1 MAISQVSSW
10 GFIFIWLKKKTSCET
25 SANMKTFTP
34 QPQYPYFPYYSLLLR
49 VRYWKGEFL
58 KQSKLLRLTIICYFP
73 NLHEWFS
80 LALLWGEIRCWSP
93 LRQCEFLV
101 QYFTDMQNCL
111 QFLGD
116 WQGWYCNESIW
127 LIISLV
133 SILSMMLHGNWV
145 HCKFSSLPKG
155 FFFRFLISLYQQNS
169 TFQIPIQQVE
179 NSGQQSTLSGC
190 PC

>member
-1 MAISQVSSW
+1 MHGHISGLQLGIHIHLTEKKIIKKRQAVRHLQICKPLHPNLSIH
-10 GFIFIWLKKKTSCET
+10 IFHTILYC
-25 SANMKTFTP
+25 
-34 QPQYPYFPYYSLLLR
+34 
-49 VRYWKGEFL
+49 
-58 KQSKLLRLTIICYFP
+58 LTIICYFHNHLIFH
-73 NLHEWFS
+73 NLHEWFRFS
-80 LALLWGEIRCWSP
+80 SALLWGEIRCWSP